1 MRRNV
6 AVREWVGDR
15 WLELLLLAA
24 FGAIVVWLG
33 VLATPMVKPLLTPVV
48 EYAREFVLRPRG
60 PNFDGR
66 AAFRHAEAQLK
77 IGPRETGSEGSRQ
90 TAEYINRVLWRN
102 GWEVEYQTFNYRGV
116 AGRNIIAR
124 AGKGQGP
131 VAIIGAHY
139 DTRLYADNDPDARLS
154 QQPVPGAN
162 DGASGVAVLLE
173 LSRSLD
179 KTKLT
184 NEVWLV
190 FFDAEDNG
198 RINGWEFIAGSTHMA
213 ENLTVE
219 PAFVVIADMVG
230 DKDLQLY
237 KEKNSTPAL
246 VEHIWQIAADLGFGD
261 TFLPTEKYSMI
272 DDHTPFLRAGIPA
285 VDIIDFDYPYWHTTQ
300 DTLDKLAPESLR
312 RVGRVIEVL
321 LESGS
326 WTAEDR

>member
-1 MRRNV
+1 MRRDG
-6 AVREWVGDR
+6 ALREWVGNR
-15 WLELLLLAA
+15 WLELTLLAG

-33 VLATPMVKPLLTPVV
+33 VLASPMIKPYLVPVV
-48 EYAREFVLRPRG
+48 DNVREFILRPRG
-60 PNFDGR
+60 PDFDGR
-66 AAFRHAEAQLK
+66 AAFRHAEAQMK

-90 TAEYINRVLWRN
+90 TAQYISKVLQQN
-102 GWEVEYQTFNYRGV
+102 GWAVEYQTFTYRGA

-124 AGKGQGP
+124 AGQGRGP

-139 DTRLYADNDPDARLS
+139 DTRLYADNDPDSRLR

-213 ENLTVE
+213 ENLTVT

-246 VEHIWQIAADLGFGD
+246 VEHIWQIAAHLGYSD

-300 DTLDKLAPESLR
+300 DTLDKLAPESLK

-321 LESGS
+321 LEDGS
-326 WTAEDR
+326 WSAEGQ